1 MILGVAPFAQ
11 GFPARAGERQRGRPH
26 EHDREFA
33 EQLAPP
39 LEQALLDEVLDRA
52 RGKGPRAGLLIGREL
67 LAQPGH
73 GAIEVMEGQPVHAG
87 EVIVGHPLLAGP
99 V

>member
-39 LEQALLDEVLDRA
+39 LEQALLDEVLDRT
-52 RGKGPRAGLLIGREL
+52 RGKGRRTALLACGQF
-67 LAQPGH
+67 LAQPSH
-73 GAIEVMEGQPVHAG
+73 GAVEVMEGQPVHAG
-87 EVIVGHPLLAGP
+87 EVIVGQPLLAGP